1 MSTSSEP
8 AVTPTPNYSES
19 SEFVLWSKY
28 EDVAMHFNDLIIKL
42 RTQALAGLAGVITV
56 SGLAVNFVG
65 KPTSHTEWEVLF
77 ATVLFLTLAWI
88 ALLLLDLF
96 YYDKLLQGAVNALY
110 QHEKDTQQRRSTD
123 RRTDSPK
130 HVDRSISTKPPTD
143 CQVVLRIGPRGAAVG
158 RCVHR
163 LEMVVKSGKRRT
175 DTGST

>member
-1 MSTSSEP
+1 
-8 AVTPTPNYSES
+8 
-19 SEFVLWSKY
+19 
-28 EDVAMHFNDLIIKL
+28 MHFNDLIIKL

-110 QHEKDTQQRRSTD
+110 QHEKDTQ
-123 RRTDSPK
+123 
-130 HVDRSISTKPPTD
+130 H
-143 CQVVLRIGPRGAAVG
+143 VG
-158 RCVHR
+158 RPIVEQIHLSTLIGASARNHR
-163 LEMVVKSGKRRT
+163 QTVKWFYGLVLAGLLLGVAF
-175 DTGST
+175 TGLKWWSSPVSVAQTPGPLKTNIDRNAGEKLDLKVGP